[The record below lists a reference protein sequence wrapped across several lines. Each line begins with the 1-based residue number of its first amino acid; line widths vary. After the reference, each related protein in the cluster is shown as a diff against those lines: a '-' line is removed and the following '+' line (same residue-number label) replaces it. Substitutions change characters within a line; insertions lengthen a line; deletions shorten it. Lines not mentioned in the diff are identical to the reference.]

1 MDQYI
6 PDRCR
11 VDTSLPAHSR
21 PGACATYSAQIAYR
35 ENLSGRDKKKMNRVP
50 VIAWNPP
57 YLEEL
62 EPEGEVVPVDPATF
76 ISGSSQIITAPASED
91 GDVVEEV
98 VEEHD
103 DEDLPQTMKDMYDF
117 LGELSEKIQSFNST
131 MKRSTNPGQPP
142 VVPDDVPK
150 VDVWDTGKAI
160 EQELRLFPNPTRK
173 GLKDRLDNQV
183 WDLLQLIQERVDQGT
198 YNDRDIRLVDG
209 LHVISVLHARLG
221 ILTEIALKHRAKKP

>member
-1 MDQYI
+1 MSQYI

-11 VDTSLPAHSR
+11 GDTSLPAHSC
-21 PGACATYSAQIAYR
+21 PGTCATYSAQIAYR
-35 ENLSGRDKKKMNRVP
+35 ENLSGRDKKKMNQVP

-91 GDVVEEV
+91 GAVVEEV

-103 DEDLPQTMKDMYDF
+103 DEDLPQAMKDMYDF

-131 MKRSTNPGQPP
+131 MKRSTSPGQPP
-142 VVPDDVPK
+142 AVPDDVPK
-150 VDVWDTGKAI
+150 VDVWDTWKAI
-160 EQELRLFPNPTRK
+160 EQEFRLFPNPTRK
-173 GLKDRLDNQV
+173 GLKDRLYNQV
-183 WDLLQLIQERVDQGT
+183 WDLLRLLQERVTQGT
-198 YNDRDIRLVDG
+198 YDETDVKLIEG
-209 LHVISVLHARLG
+209 LQVIYVLQARLSVYA
-221 ILTEIALKHRAKKP
+221 EIAIKHAKRP